1 MTKKLHL
8 GDRQPSG
15 RSPLMRRRLPST
27 VISKWSLL
35 IPASSTLITSPL
47 SVAYTSV
54 LGTQCA
60 RVEPSRPTDT
70 ERPTKCTDELT
81 LHMAIS
87 ATKVSQQSSLR
98 KRRLISFSPV
108 PPGDVPCA
116 REKRSN
122 FERPEYARRSSRSG
136 CPCEN

>member
-8 GDRQPSG
+8 EERQPSG

-35 IPASSTLITSPL
+35 MPASSTFTTSPL

-60 RVEPSRPTDT
+60 RLDPSRPTDT
-70 ERPTKCTDELT
+70 ERLTKCTDELT

-87 ATKVSQQSSLR
+87 AKIVSHPSVLR
-98 KRRLISFSPV
+98 KCRLISISPG
-108 PPGDVPCA
+108 PPGDALCA
-116 REKRSN
+116 SEKRSN
-122 FERPEYARRSSRSG
+122 LERPEDAHRS
-136 CPCEN
+136 